1 MNILIVGA
9 GEVGRYLCEIL
20 SEEYH
25 DVTVIE
31 SDVTLADQ
39 VDEELN
45 VRVFKG
51 NGSSAEVLQQAGAN
65 RCEYFLAMTSDDKT
79 NLISCSLAK
88 ALGAGTT
95 IARIHDQTYS
105 DNSILNYQGHFGIDH
120 LLNPEALAAVELA
133 KKIRHP
139 GRVAVE
145 NLARGQIEVQQFRV
159 KPKAKVI
166 GKKLA
171 DLKLDRRVR
180 IGYVQTGDQQKVAG
194 ANTVLQEYDYVTL
207 FGPAQILFEVKP
219 LFDPE
224 METEPVRIVLYGGG
238 EASIALIRLL
248 SHPRFKIRIL
258 EENKPQCRLLAEKF
272 PKVTVIQGD
281 ATSLRLLEE
290 EQIGSADYFI
300 GLTKEDEDNV
310 MTCLQASKLG
320 AKHTMLLVNRADYVE
335 VLERLGS
342 VLGVELVVSPRI
354 ATANEVVRYT
364 SREPYIVLAKLAN
377 DFGRIVEIK
386 VGPESPCAGKKLREI
401 EWPNDCVIV
410 ALMHKSEAKVPGAD
424 DTIEAGAR
432 VVAIIHQE
440 NTRKLVKMLK

>member
-1 MNILIVGA
+1 MRILIVGA

-25 DVTVIE
+25 DVSVIE
-31 SDVTLADQ
+31 SDPALADQ
-39 VDEELN
+39 VDEELD
-45 VRVFKG
+45 VRVIKG
-51 NGSSAEVLQQAGAN
+51 NGSSVEVLQQAGADS
-65 RCEYFLAMTSDDKT
+65 CDYLLAMTSDDKT

-105 DNSILNYQGHFGIDH
+105 DNSILNYQSHFGIDY

-145 NLARGQIEVQQFRV
+145 NLGRGQIEVQQFGV
-159 KPKAKVI
+159 KAKARVI

-171 DLKLDRRVR
+171 ELKLDPRVR
-180 IGYVQTGDQQKVAG
+180 VGYVQRGQEQEVAN
-194 ANTVLQEYDYVTL
+194 ANTVLQENDYVTL
-207 FGPAQILFEVKP
+207 FGPSQILFEVKP

-224 METEPVRIVLYGGG
+224 MVTEAVRIVLFGGG
-238 EASIALIRLL
+238 EASIALVRLL
-248 SHPRFKIRIL
+248 THPRFKIRIL
-258 EENKPQCRLLAEKF
+258 EEDKKQCRYLAEKF
-272 PKVTVIQGD
+272 PRVTVIRGD

-320 AKHTMLLVNRADYVE
+320 AKHTMLLVNRADYIE
-335 VLERLGS
+335 VLEGLKS
-342 VLGVELVVSPRI
+342 ILGVELVVSPRV

-364 SREPYIVLAKLAN
+364 SREPYIELARLAN
-377 DFGRIVEIK
+377 DRGRIVEIK
-386 VGPESPCAGKKLREI
+386 VGPKGSCVGKKLREI
-401 EWPNDCVIV
+401 EWPGDCVIV
-410 ALMHKSEAKVPGAD
+410 SLIHKSETKVPGAD
-424 DTIEAGAR
+424 DRIHAGAR
-432 VVAIIHQE
+432 VVAIVRKE
-440 NTRKLVKMLK
+440 NARELVKMLK

>member
-1 MNILIVGA
+1 MKILIVGA

-31 SDVTLADQ
+31 NDQALGDQ

-45 VRVFKG
+45 VRVIKG
-51 NGSSAEVLQQAGAN
+51 NGSSAEVLRQAGADQ
-65 RCEYFLAMTSDDKT
+65 CDYFLAMTSDDKT

-88 ALGAGTT
+88 ALGAATT

-105 DNSILNYQGHFGIDH
+105 DNSIINYQSHFGIDY

-133 KKIRHP
+133 KKIRNP

-159 KPKAKVI
+159 KAKARVL

-171 DLKLDRRVR
+171 ELKLDPRVR
-180 IGYVQTGDQQKVAG
+180 IGYVQRGDEQQVAN
-194 ANTVLQEYDYVTL
+194 AQTILQENDYVTL
-207 FGPAQILFEVKP
+207 FGPSQTLFDIKP
-219 LFDPE
+219 LFDPDSVS
-224 METEPVRIVLYGGG
+224 ETVRIVLYGGG

-248 SHPRFKIRIL
+248 THPRFKIRIL
-258 EENKPQCRLLAEKF
+258 EENKAQCRFLAEKF

-300 GLTKEDEDNV
+300 ALTKEDEDNV

-320 AKHTMLLVNRADYVE
+320 AKHTMLLVNRADYIE
-335 VLERLGS
+335 VLERLKET
-342 VLGVELVVSPRI
+342 LGVELVVSPRI
-354 ATANEVVRYT
+354 ATANEVLRYS
-364 SREPYIVLAKLAN
+364 SREPYIELAKLAN
-377 DFGRIVEIK
+377 DCGRIVEIK
-386 VGPESPCAGKKLREI
+386 VGPKSPCVGKKLREI
-401 EWPNDCVIV
+401 QWPGDCVIV
-410 ALMHKSEAKVPGAD
+410 AFIHKSETKVPGAD
-424 DTIEAGAR
+424 DAILAGAR
-432 VVAIIHQE
+432 IVAIVRKE
-440 NTRKLVKMLK
+440 NIRNLVKMLK

>member
-1 MNILIVGA
+1 MKILIVGA

-25 DVTVIE
+25 DVSVIE
-31 SDVTLADQ
+31 SDIPLANQ
-39 VDEELN
+39 IDEELN
-45 VRVFKG
+45 VRVIKG
-51 NGSSAEVLQQAGAN
+51 NGSSAGVLQQADADH
-65 RCEYFLAMTSDDKT
+65 CDYFLAMTSDDKT
-79 NLISCSLAK
+79 NLISCSIAK

-105 DNSILNYQGHFGIDH
+105 DNSILNYQLHFGIDH

-171 DLKLDRRVR
+171 DLNLDRRVR
-180 IGYVQTGDQQKVAG
+180 IGYVQSGDEQKVAG
-194 ANTVLQEYDYVTL
+194 ANTVLREYDYVTL
-207 FGPAQILFEVKP
+207 FGPSQILFDVKP

-224 METEPVRIVLYGGG
+224 LETEPVRIVLFGGG
-238 EASIALIRLL
+238 EASIALVRLL
-248 SHPRFKIRIL
+248 THPRFKIRIL
-258 EENKPQCRLLAEKF
+258 EESKEQCRLLAEKF

-290 EQIGSADYFI
+290 EQVGSADYFI

-320 AKHTMLLVNRADYVE
+320 AKHTMLLVNRADYIE
-335 VLERLGS
+335 VLERLKS
-342 VLGVELVVSPRI
+342 ILGVELVVSPRI

-364 SREPYIVLAKLAN
+364 SREPYIELAKLAN
-377 DFGRIVEIK
+377 DSGRIVEIK
-386 VGPESPCAGKKLREI
+386 VGPKSPCAGRKLRDI
-401 EWPNDCVIV
+401 EWPGDCVIV
-410 ALMHKSEAKVPGAD
+410 ALMYKSDAKVPGAD

-432 VVAIIHQE
+432 VVAIIHKE
-440 NTRKLVKMLK
+440 NTRELVKMLK